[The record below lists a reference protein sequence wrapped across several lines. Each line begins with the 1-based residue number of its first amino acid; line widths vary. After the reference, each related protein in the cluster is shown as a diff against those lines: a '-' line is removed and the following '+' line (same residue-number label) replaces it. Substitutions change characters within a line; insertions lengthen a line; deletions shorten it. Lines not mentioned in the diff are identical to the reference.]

1 MRKKSRHMLRERLYT
16 GCMLI
21 TDINEFHAGFAATF
35 NARDVEGLL
44 GLYEE
49 GAVFVARP
57 GTVVEDAGGLRQ
69 AIESFVGS
77 GFDLRID
84 TKDLLVKGELALL
97 RGNWKLVSGEMVMMS
112 GESVE
117 VARRQADGSWKYA
130 IDNPFGA

>member
-1 MRKKSRHMLRERLYT
+1 MLRERLYT
-16 GCMLI
+16 DCMLI

-44 GLYEE
+44 GLYED

-57 GTVVEDAGGLRQ
+57 GTVVSDGGGLRQ
-69 AIESFVGS
+69 AIEGFVGS
-77 GFDLRID
+77 GFDLSLE
-84 TKDLLVKGELALL
+84 TKDVLVKGDLAPL
-97 RGNWKLVSGEMVMMS
+97 RATWKLKSGDLVMMS

-117 VARRQADGSWKYA
+117 IARRQADGGWKYA

>member
-1 MRKKSRHMLRERLYT
+1 MPV
-16 GCMLI
+16 
-21 TDINEFHAGFAATF
+21 TDIHQFHAGFVAAF

-44 GLYEE
+44 EFYEE

-69 AIESFVGS
+69 AIENFVGS
-77 GFDLRID
+77 GFDLRLD
-84 TKDLLVKGELALL
+84 TKDLLVKGDLALL
-97 RGNWKLVSGEMVMMS
+97 RGNWKLLSGDMVMMS
-112 GESVE
+112 GESLE